1 MGRKNNNTLYINVA
15 NDLLDSLFE
24 NIDTLLSLDLK
35 KRLDRDWLRH
45 NMFNK
50 TWICPREFKSYIK

>member
-35 KRLDRDWLRH
+35 K
-45 NMFNK
+45 K
-50 TWICPREFKSYIK
+50 A